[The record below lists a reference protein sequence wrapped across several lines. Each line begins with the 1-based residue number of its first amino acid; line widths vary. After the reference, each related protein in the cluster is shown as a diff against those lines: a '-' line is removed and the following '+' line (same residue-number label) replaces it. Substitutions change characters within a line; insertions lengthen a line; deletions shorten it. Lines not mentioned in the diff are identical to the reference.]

1 MARFSYALVVAFILM
16 GAGLGYT
23 VHDEI
28 RMILIWLHI
37 CLRNGS
43 VVCPLH
49 FATSTVTTG
58 RTSEAWLNCE
68 SVVSIPLGS
77 VNHEYSISCL

>member
-23 VHDEI
+23 VRDEI
-28 RMILIWLHI
+28 RMILIWLQI

-49 FATSTVTTG
+49 FATTVTTG

-68 SVVSIPLGS
+68 SVVYHWE
-77 VNHEYSISCL
+77 V